1 MARADGEDKIVA
13 AAVAC
18 TLGSVTVPSLA
29 SVYNEFALKKHM
41 DTSVHEQACSGL
53 RQAAVQSKRG
63 GHLVISKGKFRVVYA
78 PSWPC
83 MRRPAPVEDFENLKY
98 NLIVKDGMRLR
109 LLSWLLL
116 LFYVNSL

>member
-41 DTSVHEQACSGL
+41 DTSVHEQACSGVW
-53 RQAAVQSKRG
+53 QAAVQSKRG
-63 GHLVISKGKFRVVYA
+63 GHLVVSEGKFRVVYA
-78 PSWPC
+78 PPLALHAESSA
-83 MRRPAPVEDFENLKY
+83 RGGL
-98 NLIVKDGMRLR
+98 
-109 LLSWLLL
+109 
-116 LFYVNSL
+116 